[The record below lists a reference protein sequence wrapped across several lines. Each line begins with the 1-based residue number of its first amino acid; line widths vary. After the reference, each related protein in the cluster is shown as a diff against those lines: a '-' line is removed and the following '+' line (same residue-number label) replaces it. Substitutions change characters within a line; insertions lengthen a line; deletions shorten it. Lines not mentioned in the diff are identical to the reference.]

1 MAPNIGE
8 LSDGQQG
15 GLVGAAAAG
24 SEAAFGGLSRA
35 SSAAGDVLRGI
46 FGGLPW
52 EMAADAITD
61 AVASG
66 GGDAAMVIMTV
77 IG

>member
-15 GLVGAAAAG
+15 GIVGAAAAG
-24 SEAAFGGLSRA
+24 SEVAFGGLSRA

-52 EMAADAITD
+52 EMAADAI
-61 AVASG
+61 ASG